1 MDTQFME
8 FWGKFWLNA
17 AKSQKQLEDMAEWM
31 RCGMTGFEELTSL
44 FRKAYGL
51 EKNELTSPDF
61 MKAWAA
67 AQENFTKS
75 FKDYLALLGVVPRE
89 EYLALARKY
98 EELKEKVQSQE
109 ETIKH
114 LRMLLSAASKE
125 EFQGL
130 AGQLEGLVQK
140 QGEQFQNLMDS
151 FSQAFKKGTAS
162 RPAKA
167 RDATGMGAK

>member
-1 MDTQFME
+1 MDTKFME
-8 FWGKFWLNA
+8 FWGHFLLNA
-17 AKSQKQLEDMAEWM
+17 AKNQKQLEDMTQWM
-31 RCGMTGFEELTSL
+31 QRGFTGFEELTSL

-51 EKNELTSPDF
+51 EKSEPTSPDF
-61 MKAWAA
+61 MKTWAE

-114 LRMLLSAASKE
+114 LRMLVSVASKE

-140 QGEQFQNLMDS
+140 QGEQFQKLMDN
-151 FSQAFKKGTAS
+151 FTQAFKRES
-162 RPAKA
+162 PP
-167 RDATGMGAK
+167 